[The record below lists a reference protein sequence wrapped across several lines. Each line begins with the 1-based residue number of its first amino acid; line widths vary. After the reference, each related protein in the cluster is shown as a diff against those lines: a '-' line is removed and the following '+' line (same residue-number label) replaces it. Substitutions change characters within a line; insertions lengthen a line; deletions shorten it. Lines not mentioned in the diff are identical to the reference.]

1 MNCKLQIGCLR
12 DTTIRNVTI
21 FCEAIQYEIANELI
35 WADSNTRKSSFIESS
50 KMIEKFD
57 WNKRTVPN
65 LDSDWRE
72 YSMILQEKEGQIVF
86 ISSKAT

>member
-1 MNCKLQIGCLR
+1 
-12 DTTIRNVTI
+12 
-21 FCEAIQYEIANELI
+21 
-35 WADSNTRKSSFIESS
+35 
-50 KMIEKFD
+50 MIEKFD